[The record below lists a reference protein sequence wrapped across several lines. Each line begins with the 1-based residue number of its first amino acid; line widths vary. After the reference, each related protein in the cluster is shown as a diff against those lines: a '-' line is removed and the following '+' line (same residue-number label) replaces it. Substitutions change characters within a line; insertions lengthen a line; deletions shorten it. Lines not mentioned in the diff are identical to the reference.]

1 MSAHSCVFLVGNS
14 VFLAGIKAE
23 LELDPGI
30 ELIAVDAGSMD
41 VIESIR
47 EHNPRALLFDLA
59 EGQPDFAVALLR
71 EQPGLL
77 LIGVDPAS
85 DELLVL
91 SNQPA
96 KVLNLSDLI
105 ELTRI
110 RGEARKESYGE
121 R

>member
-1 MSAHSCVFLVGNS
+1 MSAHSCLVLYGNS
-14 VFLAGIKAE
+14 VFLAGIQAA

-30 ELIAVDAGSMD
+30 ELIVVDPGSTGVMER
-41 VIESIR
+41 IHY
-47 EHNPRALLFDLA
+47 HNPRALLFDLA
-59 EGQPDFAVALLR
+59 EGQQDFAIALLR
-71 EQPGLL
+71 EQPSLL
-77 LIGVDPAS
+77 LIGVDPSS

-96 KVLNLSDLI
+96 QALNLSDLI

-110 RGEARKESYGE
+110 RGDPGKESDGE

>member
-1 MSAHSCVFLVGNS
+1 MSAQFCVVLYGNS

-30 ELIAVDAGSMD
+30 ELIAVDTGSTD
-41 VIESIR
+41 VMERIR
-47 EHNPRALLFDLA
+47 YHKPRALLFDLA

-71 EQPGLL
+71 EQPSLL
-77 LIGVDPAS
+77 LIGVDPSS

-91 SNQPA
+91 SNRPA
-96 KVLNLSDLI
+96 QALNLSDLI

-110 RGEARKESYGE
+110 RGDAEKESYKE